1 MTTGFSVGILNGWLD
16 TLEGTA
22 FTAPAGFWVQ
32 LHIGD
37 PGAAGTANAASVT
50 TRRQVTAADFNA
62 ASGGIKSTV
71 ANPVQWINWAGSS
84 EKITHV
90 SFWSEA
96 TGTVRFLGSGA
107 AGVGKDV
114 VAGDTLRM
122 TALSFTITPVA
133 A

>member
-1 MTTGFSVGILNGWLD
+1 MTTGLSAALVNGWLD

-32 LHIGD
+32 LHTGD
-37 PGAAGTANAASVT
+37 PGAAGTANVSSVT
-50 TRRQVTAADFNA
+50 TRQQVTAANFNA
-62 ASGGIKSTV
+62 ASGGSKATV
-71 ANPVQWINWAGSS
+71 ANPVQWTNWAGSS

-96 TGTVRFLGSGA
+96 TGTTRFLGSGA
-107 AGVGKDV
+107 ASNGKDV

-122 TALSFTITPVA
+122 TSLSFAITPVA